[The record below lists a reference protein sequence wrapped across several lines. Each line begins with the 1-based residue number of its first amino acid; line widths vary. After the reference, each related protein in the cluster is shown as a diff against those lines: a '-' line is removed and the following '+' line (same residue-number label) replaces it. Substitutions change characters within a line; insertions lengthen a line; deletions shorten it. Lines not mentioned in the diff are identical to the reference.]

1 MSQDH
6 TPTQAA
12 HPPHLPAPA
21 PFRAVLTPYRSLGR
35 TGFIVLMTLLAGT
48 SFLAGIAFLAVGAW
62 PVFGFFGLD
71 VLLVYIAFKASYRSG
86 RAYETVEL
94 TESALT
100 VTQVDPAGA
109 TRTHEFNPY
118 WVRVR
123 LLELPD
129 GRTDLRLAL
138 HGRELPF
145 GRFLTNEERQE
156 LADALKG
163 ALLAAR
169 GGARI

>member
-6 TPTQAA
+6 TSAQAP
-12 HPPHLPAPA
+12 HPAQPQGQP

-48 SFLAGIAFLAVGAW
+48 SFIAGIAFLSIGAW
-62 PVFGFFGLD
+62 PVFGFLGLD
-71 VLLVYIAFKASYRSG
+71 VLLVYIAFKVSYRSG

-94 TESALT
+94 TEGALT

-138 HGRELPF
+138 HDRELPF
-145 GRFLTNEERQE
+145 GRFLTNDEREE
-156 LADALKG
+156 LANALTA

-169 GGARI
+169 GGVRI

>member
-1 MSQDH
+1 MRQDIP
-6 TPTQAA
+6 PTQAS
-12 HPPHLPAPA
+12 HPPHASGFA

-35 TGFIVLMTLLAGT
+35 TGFLVLMALLSGT
-48 SFLAGIAFLAVGAW
+48 SFIAGIAFLSIGAW
-62 PVFGFFGLD
+62 PVLGFFGLD
-71 VLLVYIAFKASYRSG
+71 VLLVYIAFKISYRSG

-94 TESALT
+94 SENALT
-100 VTQVDPAGA
+100 VTQIDPAGKM
-109 TRTHEFNPY
+109 RTHAFNPY

-129 GRTDLRLAL
+129 GRNDLRLTL

-156 LADALKG
+156 LADALTG

-169 GGARI
+169 GGIRI